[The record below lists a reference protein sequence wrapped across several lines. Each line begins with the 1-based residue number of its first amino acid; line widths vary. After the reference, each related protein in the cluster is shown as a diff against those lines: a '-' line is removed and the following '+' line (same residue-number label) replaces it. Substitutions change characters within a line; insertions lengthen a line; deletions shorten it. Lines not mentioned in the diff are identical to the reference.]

1 MSKAPTDHRHILGT
15 VFVANPP
22 KTAAEGEQWLRAL
35 IDRVGMEILMDAQAV
50 ACQDLGNEGITGT
63 AALTT
68 SHASFHSWDKV
79 SGHAFINFD
88 LYSCKPFKSE
98 DVISLLDESFEVI
111 SGNYVVIDRNH
122 FPTIIE
128 AVSI

>member
-1 MSKAPTDHRHILGT
+1 
-15 VFVANPP
+15 
-22 KTAAEGEQWLRAL
+22 
-35 IDRVGMEILMDAQAV
+35 MEILMDAQAV

-98 DVISLLDESFEVI
+98 DVIGLLDESFEVI